1 MPAITMREVTRENWQ
16 EALRLSVHP
25 AQQRFIADYT
35 PIAAIALAKAYI
47 RPGGLTWIPYAF
59 YTDVTM
65 IGFVE
70 LAYEPGSQENYWL
83 FHFFIDSQYQGQ
95 GYGKQALQT
104 LLQFIKAHFVECRSI
119 SITVHPENEHA
130 IRLYTAAGFQPTGEE
145 RWGEPV
151 YRLQHFMVNDPESSS
166 S

>member
-1 MPAITMREVTRENWQ
+1 MPEITMREVTRENWQ
-16 EALRLSVHP
+16 AALRLAVHP

-59 YTDVTM
+59 YANAEMV
-65 IGFVE
+65 GFAE
-70 LAYEPGSQENYWL
+70 LAYEPASEENYWL
-83 FHFFIDSQYQGQ
+83 FHFFIDSHYQGQ

-104 LLQFIKAHFVECRSI
+104 LLQFIKEHFVECRTI
-119 SITVHPENEHA
+119 YITVHPENERA

-151 YRLQHFMVNDPESSS
+151 YRLSLLASGS
-166 S
+166 RA

>member
-1 MPAITMREVTRENWQ
+1 MPEITMREVTRENWQ
-16 EALRLSVHP
+16 AALRLAVHP

-59 YTDVTM
+59 YADATM
-65 IGFVE
+65 VGFAE
-70 LAYEPGSQENYWL
+70 LAYEPGSEENYWL

-95 GYGKQALQT
+95 GHGKRALET
-104 LLQFIKAHFVECRSI
+104 LIEFIKAHFVESRSI
-119 SITVHPENEHA
+119 QITVHPENERA
-130 IRLYTAAGFQPTGEE
+130 IRLYTAAGFQATGEE

-151 YRLQHFMVNDPESSS
+151 YKLLLPTSA
-166 S
+166 